1 MAARIDYKISV
12 TPIQDTSFEGK
23 TIEAIDAEVGKTVGG
38 GNASLVWNGAA
49 IDNWAHGKIMAH
61 KEASTTPVALT
72 ADADNGVFI
81 RHTGK
86 LYDSTKTQS
95 IDRETDNAVQVQ
107 VLLAAVELCKLEK
120 NECIFIP
127 SVSGVINIESAVTSG
142 GVCPAVEALVLT

>member
-23 TIEAIDAEVGKTVGG
+23 TIEAIDEEVGKTVGG
-38 GNASLVWNGAA
+38 GNSSLVWAGGA
-49 IDNWAHGKIMAH
+49 IDNWADGKITAY
-61 KEASTTPVALT
+61 KEASTTAVPLT
-72 ADADNGVFI
+72 SDLDNGVFI

-95 IDRETDNAVQVQ
+95 IDSATDNIVQVQ
-107 VLLAAVELCKLEK
+107 VLLASVELCKLEK

-127 SVSGVINIESAVTSG
+127 SLSGVINIKSAITTG